1 MAMENMTL
9 QRTPQETMIAVAKF
23 VKRVRLD
30 REMTIEEL
38 ALRVG
43 ISKSS
48 IIRLEKLGA
57 GSIGSLVKI
66 FTALGVLDSL
76 TSALVPP
83 EKELTIAE
91 LKKTSTQHQRVRGKG
106 KPRELSRN

>member
-1 MAMENMTL
+1 METMTL
-9 QRTPQETMIAVAKF
+9 QKTPQEAMLAVAKF
-23 VKRVRLD
+23 VKRIRLD

-66 FTALGVLDSL
+66 FAALGVLGSL

-91 LKKTSTQHQRVRGKG
+91 LKKIGTQHQRVRGKG
-106 KPRELSRN
+106 KPRELS

>member
-9 QRTPQETMIAVAKF
+9 QITPHEAVIAVAKF

-43 ISKSS
+43 ISRSS
-48 IIRLEKLGA
+48 IIRLEKHGA

-66 FTALGVLDSL
+66 FAALGVLESL

-91 LKKTSTQHQRVRGKG
+91 LKKISTHHQRVRGKG

>member
-1 MAMENMTL
+1 ML
-9 QRTPQETMIAVAKF
+9 QKTPQEAMLALAKF
-23 VKRVRLD
+23 TKRIRLD
-30 REMTIEEL
+30 REMTIDEL

-48 IIRLEKLGA
+48 IIRFEKLGA
-57 GSIGSLVKI
+57 GSIESLVKI
-66 FTALGVLDSL
+66 FAVLGALDLL

-91 LKKTSTQHQRVRGKG
+91 LKKNSIKHQRVRGKR
-106 KPRELSRN
+106 KPRELS